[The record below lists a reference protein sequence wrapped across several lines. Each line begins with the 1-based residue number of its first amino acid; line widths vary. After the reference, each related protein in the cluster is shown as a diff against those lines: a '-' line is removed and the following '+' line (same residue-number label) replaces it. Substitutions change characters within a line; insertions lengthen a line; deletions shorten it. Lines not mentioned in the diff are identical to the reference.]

1 MKIKD
6 ISVVICNK
14 NSIQFLKKTIPI
26 YKKIKLGELMVIDGK
41 SKDGSINYL
50 KSEKV
55 KIISDYGKGLS
66 YSRKIGIKNSTK
78 KFIFIAGPDDL
89 CDEKF
94 FKKLCNKFKKNNFEA
109 ANCLLKIK
117 KPITYWDMGLNF
129 YFAYIRKP
137 GVSKV
142 IGTPTIFNKNIFKK
156 IKYNNKTFGC
166 DDTDISEQLINNN
179 FKIGTF
185 NIVCDQG
192 NQNILKNISDKF
204 KLYGI
209 SDINY
214 YKFKNKN
221 HNLKNLFITYTRPLK
236 HLILLLFLSLR
247 FFKPKLILFII
258 IITIFRYKGLFSQ
271 KFKN

>member
-14 NSIQFLKKTIPI
+14 NSIYFLKKTIPI

-41 SKDGSINYL
+41 SKDESINYL
-50 KSEKV
+50 KKEKV
-55 KIISDYGKGLS
+55 RIISDYGKGLS
-66 YSRKIGIKNSTK
+66 YSRKIGVKNSTK
-78 KFIFIAGPDDL
+78 KFIFIAGPDDI

-109 ANCLLKIK
+109 ASFLLKIK
-117 KPITYWDMGLNF
+117 KPITYWDKGLNF
-129 YFAYIRKP
+129 YFDYIRKP
-137 GVSKV
+137 GASKV

-166 DDTDISEQLINNN
+166 DDTDISEQMMYNN
-179 FKIGTF
+179 FKIGIL

-192 NQNILKNISDKF
+192 NQNFLKNISDKF

-209 SDINY
+209 SDFNY
-214 YKFKNKN
+214 YKFKNKKF
-221 HNLKNLFITYTRPLK
+221 NLKNLLITYTRPLK
-236 HLILLLFLSLR
+236 HIIILLFLSLR
-247 FFKPKLILFII
+247 FFKPELILFII
-258 IITIFRYKGLFSQ
+258 IITICRYKGLIGQ
-271 KFKN
+271 IFKN